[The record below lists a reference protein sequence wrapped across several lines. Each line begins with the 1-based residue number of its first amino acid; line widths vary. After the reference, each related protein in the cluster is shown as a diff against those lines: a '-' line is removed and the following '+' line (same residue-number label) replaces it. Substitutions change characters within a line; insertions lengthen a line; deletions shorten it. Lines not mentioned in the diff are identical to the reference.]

1 MMQRERLRYL
11 TKIDVEIWHDFA
23 SGAVLVGPAFE
34 MHQLS
39 NHE

>member
-1 MMQRERLRYL
+1 MMQLEQLKYL

-23 SGAVLVGPAFE
+23 SDAVLVGPAFE
-34 MHQLS
+34 MYQLS